1 MAGAAD
7 LRSVARQLANVPDD
21 AAAELVRWMVP
32 RSKQIG
38 GRMMWFGKNVQL
50 AARPKRPRHDRDQTT
65 VTVVGVP
72 ISCWSIKSYGR
83 KGGYDVKPKRKEAL
97 ALKGF
102 APGVFF
108 AHVTVQRSTSGDRR
122 WDRLIA
128 EADLRFPHMIEQ
140 HIDKAVA

>member
-102 APGVFF
+102 APGG
-108 AHVTVQRSTSGDRR
+108 STSGDRR